1 MGSTAQPAIANA
13 YTTACAANITVC
25 MSPIQTK
32 VFAITKLCW
41 DGNKKVTVKPS
52 KLIMCRSIVRE
63 MYWLVVL
70 QVSRP
75 TIPAQEIF

>member
-13 YTTACAANITVC
+13 YTTAFAANITVC

-41 DGNKKVTVKPS
+41 DGNKKVTVKP
-52 KLIMCRSIVRE
+52 
-63 MYWLVVL
+63 
-70 QVSRP
+70 
-75 TIPAQEIF
+75 